1 MASNNTSPAS
11 SDPTSDPAG
20 SDIGW
25 EIQEILAERTS
36 LSGENEILVV
46 WKPGWI
52 PKGNHMDG
60 HLRDA
65 WETSQKWS
73 TSKTVAGRRMEV
85 LLPVFPH
92 TQLAA
97 DLELIARNKRQRPE
111 SPIHISSSSDNSVD

>member
-1 MASNNTSPAS
+1 MASTHTSPAS
-11 SDPTSDPAG
+11 SDRSRDSAG

-52 PKGNHMDG
+52 PKGNLMEG
-60 HLRDA
+60 HIRDA

-73 TSKTVAGRRMEV
+73 TTKTVAGMRMEV
-85 LLPVFPH
+85 LLPVMPH

-97 DLELIARNKRQRPE
+97 DLEMIARNKRQRLE
-111 SPIHISSSSDNSVD
+111 SPIHVPSSSAESGD

>member
-1 MASNNTSPAS
+1 MASTHTSPAS
-11 SDPTSDPAG
+11 SDPSRDHAG

-52 PKGNHMDG
+52 PKGNLMGG
-60 HLRDA
+60 HIRDA
-65 WETSQKWS
+65 WETAQKWS
-73 TSKTVAGRRMEV
+73 TSKTVAGMRMEV
-85 LLPVFPH
+85 LLPVMPH

-97 DLELIARNKRQRPE
+97 DLEMIARNKRQRLE
-111 SPIHISSSSDNSVD
+111 SPIHFPSSSAESWD